1 MIRAL
6 HRPSW
11 LTGAA
16 GDRLLALVF
25 FAAGSIEVAL
35 QSDRKGS
42 LVANVI
48 AVAALTAPLAWRR
61 RYPFAVLVV
70 TVVDA
75 SLQAFVLLS
84 ADTILTVFLTLLVL
98 AYTSGAHVP
107 RPLTLLALPVMY
119 TGIVLVNVGTNQHST
134 GDYAFPATVVT
145 LCWLAGR
152 AVRARTQL
160 TEELH
165 EAAIRAQEAHD
176 AEAQR
181 AMAEERRRIARE
193 MHDVVAHSVSVMVV
207 QAGGARRIIDRDPER
222 AARAA
227 AQIEYTGRAALVEMR
242 RLLGLLH
249 AGDDDGAALAP
260 QPSFAE
266 LEALV
271 SRSRD
276 AGLPVTLQ
284 MVGEPRPLPAGIDL
298 AAYRI
303 VQEGLTNALKHA
315 GATPTEVHVRWGETD
330 LELEILDR
338 GNGSKPAS
346 ADGRG
351 HGLVGMGER
360 VRLYGGELE
369 TGRRRG
375 GGFRLRARLPLEER
389 ERVRV

>member
-1 MIRAL
+1 VSRV
-6 HRPSW
+6 PSW
-11 LTGAA
+11 LRGPA
-16 GDRLLALVF
+16 GDRALALLVFATAVGEVVTAKKLDGSTAMNLLA
-25 FAAGSIEVAL
+25 VA
-35 QSDRKGS
+35 SM
-42 LVANVI
+42 
-48 AVAALTAPLAWRR
+48 TAPLAWRR
-61 RYPFAVLVV
+61 RWPLAVLAA
-70 TVVDA
+70 TMTIGT
-75 SLQAFVLLS
+75 LQGLFLADIDEVSTIFFVL
-84 ADTILTVFLTLLVL
+84 IVL
-98 AYTSGAHVP
+98 AYTAGAHLPRRRAFLAVP
-107 RPLTLLALPVMY
+107 VLFAGITGVNLGADVATTSDYLFPGAVALL
-119 TGIVLVNVGTNQHST
+119 S
-134 GDYAFPATVVT
+134 
-145 LCWLAGR
+145 WLAGR
-152 AVRARTQL
+152 AVRARTLL

-165 EAAIRAQEAHD
+165 EAAIRAEEAHE
-176 AEAQR
+176 AEAQL

-249 AGDDDGAALAP
+249 ASDDESAVLAP

-266 LEALV
+266 LDALV
-271 SRSRD
+271 TRSRD

-284 MVGEPRPLPAGIDL
+284 MEGEPRTLPAGIDL

-315 GATPTEVHVRWGETD
+315 GATPTEVHVRWGEAE

-338 GNGSKPAS
+338 GNGRPAAS
-346 ADGRG
+346 GNGDGQ
-351 HGLVGMGER
+351 GLVGMGER

-375 GGFRLRARLPLEER
+375 GGFRVRARLPFEER